1 MQQGPGVPRQQHT
14 NKPHQM
20 REGGQLLSWYISV
33 GILLSLDHVRHVDV
47 MNKMESAKK
56 AEMMQGT
63 SYYQN
68 SVDFLSWT
76 FVQEG
81 TFVSS
86 SSIALL
92 HHNTDRRSELP

>member
-1 MQQGPGVPRQQHT
+1 
-14 NKPHQM
+14 
-20 REGGQLLSWYISV
+20 
-33 GILLSLDHVRHVDV
+33 

-56 AEMMQGT
+56 EEMMQGT

-81 TFVSS
+81 TFVYSS
-86 SSIALL
+86 M
-92 HHNTDRRSELP
+92 